1 MKKSKKRTKKN
12 KPSLRQT
19 YRSVCHKL
27 TFGSRKIKPEFREQ
41 FKSEGDQLVND
52 FIEGGISLRQLEEKA
67 NDLIKKYPKNHHKKA
82 LSHTD
87 GWW

>member
-1 MKKSKKRTKKN
+1 MKKSKKKKS
-12 KPSLRQT
+12 KPSPRQSM
-19 YRSVCHKL
+19 RAVCHKL

-67 NDLIKKYPKNHHKKA
+67 NDLIKKYPKNQSKT